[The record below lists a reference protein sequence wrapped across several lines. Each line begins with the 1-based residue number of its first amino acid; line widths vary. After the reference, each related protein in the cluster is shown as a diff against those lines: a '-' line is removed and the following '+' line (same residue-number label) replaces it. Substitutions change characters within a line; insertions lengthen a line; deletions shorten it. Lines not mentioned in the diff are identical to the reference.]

1 MGILIL
7 LFVGM
12 GISAAGMYWAHGAK
26 VDEKNFLSKPIWKL
40 QKLMDERSKD
50 RGDIQKTVS

>member
-12 GISAAGMYWAHGAK
+12 GISGAGMYWAHGAK
-26 VDEKNFLSKPIWKL
+26 VTDEDFLAKPVRKL
-40 QKLMDERSKD
+40 QKLMDERAKE
-50 RGDIQKTVS
+50 RGTGQAK